1 MCGLACQ
8 DGDFVVINYTGYLS
22 DGTIFDGLHA
32 KGKKPLA
39 FKVLRGL
46 FFDCGGAV
54 LTWR

>member
-39 FKVLRGL
+39 FKVLRGS
-46 FFDCGGAV
+46 FKCGGAV